1 MKWLM
6 TMIIQ
11 LTGYQG
17 YFPIDQEV
25 SEIPLNFW
33 YVLQETLFDENV
45 LPLNAEKSV
54 WLNECGQIAMAMYRE
69 LVQILI
75 KNARYPT
82 DDVWNS
88 WNKGK
93 YFV

>member
-1 MKWLM
+1 MVM
-6 TMIIQ
+6 Q
-11 LTGYQG
+11 LTGYGG
-17 YFPIDQEV
+17 YFPVDQEV

-45 LPLNAEKSV
+45 LPLNTTDKSA
-54 WLNECGQIAMAMYRE
+54 WSNECGQTALAMYRE
-69 LVQILI
+69 LVHILI
-75 KNARYPT
+75 KNAEYPT

-93 YFV
+93 YICMCI